1 MATMTFLHALE
12 AGAVVMAPMTKGSN
26 LPYRR
31 LCQELGADV
40 TMSEMAVVR
49 RLQQRSR
56 GEFALIQ
63 RAADERCF
71 GVQLAGK
78 TPDDLAWGAA
88 LVEERGADLVDL
100 NLGCPIDE
108 FTRRGLGSALLRRPG
123 RVRTLVEAMK
133 RGVSRIPVT
142 VKIRLGWNDEELNA
156 VDVARAA
163 VDGGADALVVH
174 GRTRNAR
181 YRRAADWE
189 AIGRVADAVS
199 IPVIGNGDL
208 LYPED
213 FTTARATS
221 GCRSVMVA
229 RGALIKP
236 WIFAEA
242 AGRPFDE
249 SPESRLTVYRRYVE
263 LGLAHWGVD
272 ERGREKFKAFLVWH
286 LGFWCRFIPRDADGS
301 YVPMQERAAHVHPR
315 SAMESLLARTDAAAH
330 GWVADRLLAGDAID
344 ADAAPPPPPDPP
356 ADQRTDR
363 RTDGRAERHTDRHR
377 ERRGTAAETPAG

>member
-1 MATMTFLHALE
+1 MAFLHALE
-12 AGAVVMAPMTKGSN
+12 AGAIVMAPMTKGSN

-40 TMSEMAVVR
+40 TMSEMVVVR
-49 RLQQRSR
+49 RLKQRSR

-71 GVQLAGK
+71 GVQLAEK
-78 TPDDLAWGAA
+78 APDDLGWGAA
-88 LVEERGADLVDL
+88 LVESRGADVVDL

-123 RVRTLVEAMK
+123 RVRALVEAMK
-133 RGVSRIPVT
+133 RAVQTVPVT
-142 VKIRLGWNDEELNA
+142 VKIRLGWHDDELNA
-156 VDVARAA
+156 LEVARAA
-163 VDGGADALVVH
+163 VDGGADALTIH

-189 AIGRVADAVS
+189 AIGEVASQVP
-199 IPVIGNGDL
+199 IPVVGNGDL

-213 FTTARATS
+213 ITRARATS

-242 AGRPFDE
+242 QGHAFDE
-249 SPESRLTVYRRYVE
+249 SPDARLAIYRRYVE
-263 LGLAHWGVD
+263 LGLSHWGDD

-286 LGFWCRFIPRDADGS
+286 LGFWCRFVPRLADGS
-301 YVPMQERAAHVHPR
+301 YVPMQERAAHISPR
-315 SAMESLLARTDAAAH
+315 SPLEALLARTDVEAH
-330 GWVADRLLAGDAID
+330 GWIADRLIAGDEVTP
-344 ADAAPPPPPDPP
+344 DAAPLPPPPTD
-356 ADQRTDR
+356 DR
-363 RTDGRAERHTDRHR
+363 RGAVDA
-377 ERRGTAAETPAG
+377 TAAG